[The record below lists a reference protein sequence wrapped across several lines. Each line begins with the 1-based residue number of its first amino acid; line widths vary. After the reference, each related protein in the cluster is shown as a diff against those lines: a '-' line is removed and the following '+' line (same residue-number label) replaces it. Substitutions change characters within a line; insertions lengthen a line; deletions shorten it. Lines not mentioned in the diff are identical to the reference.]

1 MNFKQ
6 KLGALKVSI
15 DKELEHHFE
24 VAIKD
29 ARKRDPLMAE
39 ALEHMKKIALSG
51 GKRIRGALLI
61 ESYLGFGGKEKKKI
75 LKVAT
80 AIELVHLF
88 LLVHDDIID
97 RGDFRH
103 GQMTL
108 HKMLN
113 KKYQKKYGTSEA
125 EHFGSS
131 MAIIVGVML
140 YAIANRIITDAGFE
154 SACVL

>member
-6 KLGALKVSI
+6 KLGAIKVSK

-29 ARKRDPLMAE
+29 AQKKDPLMAE

-88 LLVHDDIID
+88 LLCT
-97 RGDFRH
+97 
-103 GQMTL
+103 MTSL
-108 HKMLN
+108 I
-113 KKYQKKYGTSEA
+113 A
-125 EHFGSS
+125 
-131 MAIIVGVML
+131 AISDM
-140 YAIANRIITDAGFE
+140 DK
-154 SACVL
+154 